1 MVIRTT
7 AIAHGKGLYS
17 LDLLRTYFR
26 SLRLFLGFQRTLFGS
41 FTPFTLGITTPTL
54 RQYVHKSSETDTDDT
69 VTI

>member
-17 LDLLRTYFR
+17 LDSLRTYFR
-26 SLRLFLGFQRTLFGS
+26 CLRPFFGFQRTLFGS
-41 FTPFTLGITTPTL
+41 FSPLPFGITTPTL